1 MYGVYPRVGV
11 RWVVPIWVEKITV
24 PIKISGIAVPVFGFN
39 FDFKYFLNLGL
50 NKTSFIS
57 NSLTVRARQF

>member
-1 MYGVYPRVGV
+1 
-11 RWVVPIWVEKITV
+11 VVPIWVEKITV
-24 PIKISGIAVPVFGFN
+24 PIKISGIAVPVFGFK

-57 NSLTVRARQF
+57 NSLTVRARQV